1 MVESHSREASADMIV
16 VRKAKDLDPSARA
29 WVVSLFGRELRDD
42 EEITVAI
49 PDTAEQRVLGD
60 RAQARR
66 RLLASME
73 QLADKFKDVPDDEME
88 AILDEAMK
96 AVRPSYEPL
105 R

>member
-1 MVESHSREASADMIV
+1 MIV

-29 WVVSLFGRELRDD
+29 WLVSLFGRELRDD

-49 PDTAEQRVLGD
+49 PDATERAVLDD

-66 RLLASME
+66 RLLESLE
-73 QLADKFKDVPDDEME
+73 TLAERFKDVPDDEIE
-88 AILDEAMK
+88 VILDEAMRS
-96 AVRPSYEPL
+96 VRPTYEPL